1 MPCKYS
7 VYCFNCLG
15 YSFLKKEMKRSFDVL
30 VKVTVFS
37 AYAGPSAIYI
47 MQKAQ
52 LLCIFV
58 GATAFW
64 RRVHEISPP
73 PRDFPS
79 IALFLSRPVN
89 IGYPLVSLWK
99 YFLSLLII
107 TWHSTTVLLS
117 QSRQPRRKV
126 RFRYFVVVFRPGVQC
141 CDPCD

>member
-1 MPCKYS
+1 MRFP
-7 VYCFNCLG
+7 
-15 YSFLKKEMKRSFDVL
+15 
-30 VKVTVFS
+30 
-37 AYAGPSAIYI
+37 
-47 MQKAQ
+47 
-52 LLCIFV
+52 
-58 GATAFW
+58 
-64 RRVHEISPP
+64 PP

-89 IGYPLVSLWK
+89 IGYPQISLWK

>member
-1 MPCKYS
+1 
-7 VYCFNCLG
+7 
-15 YSFLKKEMKRSFDVL
+15 MKRSFDVL

-58 GATAFW
+58 GAPLFEGEFM
-64 RRVHEISPP
+64 RFPPP

-89 IGYPLVSLWK
+89 IGYPLISLWK

-126 RFRYFVVVFRPGVQC
+126 RFRYFVVVFRLGVQC